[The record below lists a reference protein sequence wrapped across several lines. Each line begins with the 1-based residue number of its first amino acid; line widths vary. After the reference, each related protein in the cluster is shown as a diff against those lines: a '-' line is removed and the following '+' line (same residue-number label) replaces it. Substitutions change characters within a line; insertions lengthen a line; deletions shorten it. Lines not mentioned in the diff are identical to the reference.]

1 MQGKGGSSACRDNLF
16 LAMESTLPASDLA
29 NLSNF
34 PPSPPPV
41 FSCTSVF
48 MGEEAMG
55 EEAIHER
62 ELRRGD
68 FPLRRGEFF
77 GGGMF
82 AFPSTD
88 LSALPIQRVRP
99 PLLTGRE
106 KTESNFFLRNKN
118 KIPKKLGETKQK
130 TILAQRVLLVE
141 LMRNFCAC
149 CSCMPIVMLALWLD
163 NCQRSRLNSVLLD
176 LLVWVISRVLLG

>member
-1 MQGKGGSSACRDNLF
+1 VQGKGGSSACRDNLF

-77 GGGMF
+77 GKGMF

-99 PLLTGRE
+99 PLLTGRG
-106 KTESNFFLRNKN
+106 KTEIFVFRNKN
-118 KIPKKLGETKQK
+118 KIPKKREKQK
-130 TILAQRVLLVE
+130 QNPILA
-141 LMRNFCAC
+141 
-149 CSCMPIVMLALWLD
+149 
-163 NCQRSRLNSVLLD
+163 RSSEYFWSN
-176 LLVWVISRVLLG
+176 